1 MNHKEELVSRRF
13 LQKNLKVIQIVF
25 KWYRILKNRINLKLS
40 KKNKNTFVDSY
51 FNKANSINNTEIK
64 EFPNALLNLHN
75 LKKIYLNDNKIKKFP
90 NLIFRLPNLE
100 ILSLEGNKIK
110 MRPKDISKFVK
121 NTFTVNNN
129 VWTRKISI

>member
-64 EFPNALLNLHN
+64 E
-75 LKKIYLNDNKIKKFP
+75 I
-90 NLIFRLPNLE
+90 
-100 ILSLEGNKIK
+100 IL
-110 MRPKDISKFVK
+110 PKDEKEEKSSNSSRSFISLKEIRNK
-121 NTFTVNNN
+121 KRTLPKSYENN
-129 VWTRKISI
+129 